1 MKTLLLPLGLLL
13 LPACGGSSA
22 DVTGTALG
30 IDFSNVKA
38 VFFGGPYVVLTTTE
52 DIDCEA
58 VAFVRTSYEEG
69 VAPTTD
75 AVELLQFTYVSTDV
89 VEGSKSIA
97 QSDAEVNSLVLAT
110 DGTQLDFDRATAGA
124 ITIDSINEEKSASG
138 SFESVTF
145 LDGSVSGDFTA
156 EWCRNLR
163 DR

>member
-1 MKTLLLPLGLLL
+1 MKALLLPLGLLL
-13 LPACGGSSA
+13 LAGCGGSSA

-97 QSDAEVNSLVLAT
+97 LTDAEVNSLVLAT

-145 LDGSVSGDFTA
+145 ADGSVSGDFTA